1 MEFQLVLFGI
11 LSILIT
17 VVYFLT
23 TQNNG
28 KLEQRKQQSTNR
40 FRENVLKKRLEK
52 ITEDRV
58 KFSKRYEI
66 ETLCLQAGFKLQY
79 VEYVMI
85 SIATGVIFG
94 VIMMLAMNNL
104 ILGLL
109 FVVFGYMFP
118 KQVIGFIKNRRVNMM
133 EKQIGSFMM
142 MVLKRYENTKD
153 FKKSMELSMKEFKG
167 EEPLYSEIRQTV
179 MDTNLGKPVAEALE
193 QMARRTG
200 NKYMMRLADYYSIS
214 SEIGTED
221 ARKKLLNQ
229 AFLQYEE
236 NRKAKAMMKREL
248 SGVKGDAYIMLGA
261 VPLFAIFQINT
272 NDDYVR
278 FMTQTTLGQVGTVF
292 IFAVVIGS
300 LWFINNKISAPLD

>member
-1 MEFQLVLFGI
+1 MLFGI